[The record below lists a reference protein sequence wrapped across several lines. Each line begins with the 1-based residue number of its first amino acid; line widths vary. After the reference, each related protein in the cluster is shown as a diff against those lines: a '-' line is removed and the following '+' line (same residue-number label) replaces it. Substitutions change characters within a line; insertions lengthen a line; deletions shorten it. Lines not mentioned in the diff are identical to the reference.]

1 MTIERA
7 LLRCGISIPIIY
19 YANLVVFG
27 LLNPTHDPVAQPP
40 SYLGTPD
47 MRYAE
52 LFNLGLMLVGG
63 TLIAGAGGLFFGLR
77 RIRSNLILVLL
88 TSVTCAIFG
97 VAMAMAMA
105 GPFPMPSPL
114 HTAFGLEGAGILTAL
129 FGAIALGPAKETDT
143 VRVLVFGGF
152 VCTLAIVAVLISV
165 PRVQNQANAGLWAL
179 ALTLIFPTIAL
190 LCFAVTRRLQLPK
203 L

>member
-7 LLRCGISIPIIY
+7 LLRCGISVPIIY

-27 LLNPTHDPVAQPP
+27 LLNPTHDPVVQPP

-52 LFNLGLMLVGG
+52 LFNLGLMLVGV
-63 TLIAGAGGLFFGLR
+63 TLIAGAVGLFLGLR

-97 VAMAMAMA
+97 VAMAMA
-105 GPFPMPSPL
+105 GLFPMPSPL

-143 VRVLVFGGF
+143 VRTLVFGGF
-152 VCTLAIVAVLISV
+152 TCTLGIVVVLIGV
-165 PRVQNQANAGLWAL
+165 PGVQNPAKAGLWAL

-190 LCFAVTRRLQLPK
+190 LCFAVTRRLQLSK
-203 L
+203 S